1 MLQAELKGKI
11 NENIS
16 INDRM
21 EDVLTS
27 NVFGVFKYLDNKNL

>member
-1 MLQAELKGKI
+1 MLQAELRGKI

-16 INDRM
+16 INDSM

-27 NVFGVFKYLDNKNL
+27 NVFGVFKYL